1 MSCTDWRHK
10 AIYELS
16 TAVLA
21 AVLLSGISPSVLQA
35 QQGRFFERILELHE
49 GSTFQLTNTSGDIT
63 VRGVTGRYA
72 TIRGIK
78 TVVEMNI
85 ADSASLLEATAM
97 IVEEGEESISV
108 AFRQPP
114 AVLRGEAA
122 PVSVNIT
129 IEIPLDV
136 ALVLRSTSGN
146 IKVSGMEGE
155 ISLESDSG
163 SISVTDVAGYVSAGS
178 VRGTI
183 SIEKGSSGAD
193 ANTVSGDITL
203 TDVDDRIRATCVS
216 GDITIRGGVLT
227 EIWANNTGGDIQF
240 SGPVAIGARY
250 QLMSHSGDI
259 EFIAEEESAFQVS
272 LSTVSG
278 SISAP
283 LELNLTG
290 NRTSRRSLIG
300 IIRDSGAS
308 VELTAFSGDITLI
321 TFRRPGRT
329 GMIPSIEEKEN

>member
-1 MSCTDWRHK
+1 MSCTDQRYKSIHV
-10 AIYELS
+10 LS

-35 QQGRFFERILELHE
+35 QQGRFFERTLELRT
-49 GSTFQLTNTSGDIT
+49 GSTFQLTNASGDIT

-78 TVVEMNI
+78 TVEEMNR
-85 ADSASLLEATAM
+85 ADSISLLEATALM
-97 IVEEGEESISV
+97 VEEGEESVSV
-108 AFRQPP
+108 AVRQPP

-146 IKVSGMEGE
+146 IKVSGMERE

-216 GDITIRGGVLT
+216 GDITIRGGLLK

-240 SGPVAIGARY
+240 SGPVAIGALY
-250 QLMSHSGDI
+250 QLTSHSGDI

-300 IIRDSGAS
+300 IIRDSDAS
-308 VELTAFSGDITLI
+308 VELTVFSGDITLI
-321 TFRRPGRT
+321 ISRRPGRT
-329 GMIPSIEEKEN
+329 GMIPSIEEKDN